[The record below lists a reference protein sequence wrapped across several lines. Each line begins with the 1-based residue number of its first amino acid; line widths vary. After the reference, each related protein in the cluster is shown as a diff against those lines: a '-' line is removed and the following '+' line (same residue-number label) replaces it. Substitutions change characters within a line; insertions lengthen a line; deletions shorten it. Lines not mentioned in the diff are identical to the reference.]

1 MANQKQKFASEI
13 SEPVSIFDNLQ
24 TTDYEDHIEE
34 KGDYKYL
41 SWAWAWTYVKQKY
54 PDANFIKHTFENE
67 LPYIKD
73 DEGYAFVKVTV
84 TIQEL
89 SHTEIFAV
97 MNNVNKPIKN
107 PTSTQINVS
116 LQRALVKALAYHGL
130 GLPLYG
136 GEDLPEEVAKAKTKE
151 KKEQTKKEEDKEY
164 LKLSEDIKT
173 KYDCALDDLTK
184 IETKKHLEQYMT
196 SVENFY
202 TTLKKHYPAL
212 AEKLVNEFKQVEDKV
227 NNQKEK
233 AA

>member
-1 MANQKQKFASEI
+1 MTNQKQKSM
-13 SEPVSIFDNLQ
+13 SIFKNLQ
-24 TTDYEDHIEE
+24 TTDYEDHIDE
-34 KGDYKYL
+34 KGKFKYL

-84 TIQEL
+84 TIEEL

-107 PTSTQINVS
+107 PNCTDVNKS

-130 GLPLYG
+130 GLALYG
-136 GEDLPEEVAKAKTKE
+136 GEDLPEEVVEAKAKE
-151 KKEQTKKEEDKEY
+151 KKEQTKKEADKEY
-164 LKLSEDIKT
+164 LKLSENIKT
-173 KYDCALDDLTK
+173 KYNYYLDDLSKIKTK
-184 IETKKHLEQYMT
+184 ENLEKYRA
-196 SVENFY
+196 SVQEFY
-202 TTLKKHYPAL
+202 LSLNKSYPAL

>member
-1 MANQKQKFASEI
+1 MTNQKQK
-13 SEPVSIFDNLQ
+13 PVSVFQNLWA
-24 TTDYEDHIEE
+24 TDYEKHIDE
-34 KGDYKYL
+34 KGKFKYL
-41 SWAWAWTYVKQKY
+41 SWAWAWSYVKKKY

-107 PTSTQINVS
+107 PNCTDINKS

-130 GLPLYG
+130 GLALYA
-136 GEDLPEEVAKAKTKE
+136 GEDLPEEVAEAKE
-151 KKEQTKKEEDKEY
+151 KERKVQAKEKANDEY
-164 LKLSEDIKT
+164 LELQEDIKT
-173 KYDCALDDLTK
+173 RYDSAIEDLIKIKTKEDIENYRASVEELYLSINKPYPQLASHLAERFKQTETK
-184 IETKKHLEQYMT
+184 I
-196 SVENFY
+196 
-202 TTLKKHYPAL
+202 
-212 AEKLVNEFKQVEDKV
+212 